1 MVASANNVTEV
12 QPHFDA
18 IYKLPVR
25 GVSVSGVAPPESGF
39 DFYSRFFCPKI
50 GINEVI
56 KRIENY
62 DHNVPPIALYCQCF
76 HSSKLRFIFLFRIL
90 FVALHI

>member
-1 MVASANNVTEV
+1 MVASAKNVTEV
-12 QPHFDA
+12 QPQFDA
-18 IYKLPVR
+18 IFKLPVR

-56 KRIENY
+56 K
-62 DHNVPPIALYCQCF
+62 
-76 HSSKLRFIFLFRIL
+76 
-90 FVALHI
+90 